1 MKTKLPKQF
10 IIALFILAY
19 SPVTWST
26 NTNTLFPNQNITEG
40 QSLISSNGIFE
51 LGFFRP
57 DSTTDSFL
65 GIWFRVSSDTIVW
78 VANRDNPLKNTSG
91 ILNIHNN
98 GSLALYDSSGR
109 MVWSSSSNATSITND
124 FSPFLQL
131 NDLGN
136 LILKNQ
142 GSNNTIIWQSFDYPT
157 NSLLAGMK
165 LGKNLKTG
173 FETVL
178 SSWKS
183 SSDPAEGKYKYKMDT
198 EGAPEIILWDRD
210 QIRFRTGM
218 WNGLYFSETTQM
230 LSYRDMF
237 TFLFIWNQD
246 EVSYGFEAKSS
257 STLSRV
263 YLNEA
268 GIMQRL
274 VWDQDQQTWN
284 EFWAGP
290 KDECDYYAKCG
301 AFSICQPNSVTA
313 CNCIRGFEPET
324 PTEWYMRD
332 YSGWCKRRTPLGCTA
347 NSDGFYVLKGVK
359 LPDSHNATVA
369 ANISVEECRI
379 RCLKNCSC
387 LAYAPSNITGKG
399 SGCVMWNI
407 SLVDI
412 KHVNGGLD
420 NLHVK
425 VFKSELGT
433 TNKKRLAIIAGT
445 ISSAVFVLLICFVGR
460 LLWRKKKNSKQGKL
474 IASSNLITVIS
485 VLHNSYRKSH
495 FASATKEKTL
505 EENDS
510 IKDADLPVFDMDT
523 IAQATDNFSITNVV
537 GQGGFGIVYKGKL
550 PYGQEIAVKR
560 LSGNSSQGLKEFVN
574 EVTLI
579 AKLQHRNLV
588 RLLGCCIHDNER
600 MLIYEFLTNKS
611 LNFFIFD
618 AEKRTTLSWRT
629 RLDIVTGI
637 ARGLL
642 YLHHD
647 SRFNIIHR
655 DLKAANVLLDED
667 MNPKISDFGTAR
679 LFEREHAVL
688 CTETVIGTRGYMSPE
703 YVQEGKFSVKSDV
716 YSFGVLLLEIMSG
729 QRNQGNQN
737 LVTDAWKLWEEQSIL
752 KLLDEAV
759 ESTVV
764 ASELSRFIH
773 VGLLCVQEC
782 PDDRPSM
789 SSVVMMLSSD
799 NLVLPTPRKSSA
811 SRSIGGFT
819 ADHHFYDSDI
829 ISVDQLT
836 ITGTEGR

>member
-10 IIALFILAY
+10 IIALFILTY
-19 SPVTWST
+19 LPVAWST
-26 NTNTLFPNQNITEG
+26 NTLLPNHNITEG

-57 DSTTDSFL
+57 DSSIDRFL
-65 GIWFRVSSDTIVW
+65 GIWFRVSSDTVVW

-109 MVWSSSSNATSITND
+109 MVWSSSINATSITND
-124 FSPFLQL
+124 FSPLL
-131 NDLGN
+131 ELDDSGN

-142 GSNNTIIWQSFDYPT
+142 ASDNNIIWQSFDYPT
-157 NSLLAGMK
+157 DTLLAGMK

-183 SSDPAEGKYKYKMDT
+183 SSNPAEGKYKYKMNT
-198 EGAPEIILWDRD
+198 EGAPEIIIWDRD

-218 WNGLYFSETTQM
+218 WNGLYFSDIPQM
-230 LSYRDMF
+230 LTYGDMF
-237 TFLFIWNQD
+237 TFLFVWNQD
-246 EVSYGFEAKSS
+246 EVSYVFEAKSAS
-257 STLSRV
+257 ILSRI

-268 GIMQRL
+268 GIMQRF

-284 EFWAGP
+284 EFWSGP

-301 AFSICQPNSVTA
+301 AFSICQPNSATA
-313 CNCIRGFEPET
+313 CNCLRGFEPAT
-324 PTEWYMRD
+324 PTEWHMRD
-332 YSGWCKRRTPLGCTA
+332 YSGGCKRQTQLGCTA

-359 LPDSHNATVA
+359 LPDSHNATVD

-379 RCLKNCSC
+379 RCLMNCSC
-387 LAYAPSNITGKG
+387 LAYSPSNITGKG
-399 SGCVMWNI
+399 SGCAMWNI

-412 KHVNGGLD
+412 KYINGGLD

-425 VFKSELGT
+425 VSKSELDT
-433 TNKKRLAIIAGT
+433 TEKSLA
-445 ISSAVFVLLICFVGR
+445 
-460 LLWRKKKNSKQGKL
+460 
-474 IASSNLITVIS
+474 
-485 VLHNSYRKSH
+485 
-495 FASATKEKTL
+495 
-505 EENDS
+505 ENDS
-510 IKDADLPVFDMDT
+510 LKDADLPVFDMDT
-523 IAQATDNFSITNVV
+523 ILQATDNFSITNIV
-537 GQGGFGIVYKGKL
+537 GEGGFGIVYKGKL

-560 LSGNSSQGLKEFVN
+560 LSGNSIQGLNEFMN

-588 RLLGCCIHDNER
+588 RLLGCCIHNNER

-629 RLDIVTGI
+629 RLDIVIGI

-642 YLHHD
+642 YLHQD

-667 MNPKISDFGTAR
+667 MNPKISDFGIAR
-679 LFEREHAVL
+679 LFEREHAVI
-688 CTETVIGTRGYMSPE
+688 CTETVIGTRGYMCPE
-703 YVQEGKFSVKSDV
+703 YVREGKFSVKSDV

-729 QRNQGNQN
+729 KRNQGNQN
-737 LVTDAWKLWEEQSIL
+737 LVTYAWNLWEEQSIL
-752 KLLDEAV
+752 KLLDAAV
-759 ESTVV
+759 ETTVF

-789 SSVVMMLSSD
+789 SSVFMMLSSD
-799 NLVLPTPRKSSA
+799 NLVLPIPRKPSA

-819 ADHHFYDSDI
+819 ADHHFYESGI

-836 ITGTEGR
+836 ITGIEGR